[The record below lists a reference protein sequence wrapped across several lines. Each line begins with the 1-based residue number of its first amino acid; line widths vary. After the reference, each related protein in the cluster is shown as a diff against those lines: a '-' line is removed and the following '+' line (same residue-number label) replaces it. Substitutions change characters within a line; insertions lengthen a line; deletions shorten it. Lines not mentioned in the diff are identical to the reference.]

1 MGRYIQRETY
11 LRQLMD
17 RMGNGEVKII
27 TGPRRSGKSWLLNR
41 IFKDYLLEQG
51 VAEDNIIIVS
61 FDMDDDEETGDLT
74 DRQAL
79 KSYLYSRITDD
90 TTPYYIILDEVQEVE
105 GFEKLVNGLNARD
118 NVDVYITGSNSH
130 FLSSDIK
137 TIFRGRGD
145 EVKVWPFSFRE
156 FCTDRTEPVSELWKE
171 YYTYGGMP
179 GLLRQRTS
187 EQKVA
192 YLQRLWNKT
201 YLDDVVERHKVKNRE
216 ALSALADAL
225 CSSVGSLTNPNRISN
240 VMSNV
245 QNTKIDSETVSNY
258 IGYLEEAFL
267 FEGAKRYNI
276 KGNKYF
282 ESIKKYYS
290 VDVGLRNAK
299 LNFRQQ
305 EITHIMEN
313 VIYNELRMRGFAVD
327 VGVVEAREMR
337 NGKSEYIQYEID
349 FIASNGRDKYYI
361 QSAFSLDSEEKRQQE
376 LRSLLKVDDSFQKIV
391 ITGSDIAAYTDDK
404 GIRIIDVLTE
414 SDSLRWH
421 QTIAGDPADW
431 LHYWAPGGPME
442 QGIQMLGIKSLPW
455 FAVTDS
461 TGLVVYSGP
470 NCDLASKKASE
481 LIR

>member
-1 MGRYIQRETY
+1 MERYIQRETY
-11 LRQLMD
+11 LRQLTD

-41 IFKDYLLEQG
+41 IFKDYLLGQG
-51 VAEDNIIIVS
+51 VEEDNIIIVS
-61 FDMDDDEETGDLT
+61 FDMDDEEETGDLT

-79 KSYLYSRITDD
+79 KSYLYSHITNN
-90 TTPYYIILDEVQEVE
+90 TRPYYIILDEVQEVE
-105 GFEKLVNGLNARD
+105 GFEKLVNGLNAKD
-118 NVDVYITGSNSH
+118 NVDVYITRSNSH

-145 EVKVWPFSFRE
+145 EVKVWPLSFRE

-179 GLLRQRTS
+179 GLLRQRTP

-240 VMSNV
+240 VLRNV
-245 QNTKIDSETVSNY
+245 QNTKIDPETVSNY

-267 FEGAKRYNI
+267 FEGAKRFNI
-276 KGNKYF
+276 KGNRYF

-327 VGVVEAREMR
+327 VGVVESREMR

-361 QSAFSLDSEEKRQQE
+361 QSAFSLDSDEKRQQE

-391 ITGSDIAAYTDDK
+391 ITGSDISAYTDAK
-404 GIRIIDVLTE
+404 GIRFMGLCQFLL
-414 SDSLRWH
+414 S
-421 QTIAGDPADW
+421 
-431 LHYWAPGGPME
+431 
-442 QGIQMLGIKSLPW
+442 GI
-455 FAVTDS
+455 
-461 TGLVVYSGP
+461 
-470 NCDLASKKASE
+470 
-481 LIR
+481 

>member
-51 VAEDNIIIVS
+51 VAEDSIIIVS

-240 VMSNV
+240 VMRSV

-299 LNFRQQ
+299 LNFQQQ

-391 ITGSDIAAYTDDK
+391 ITGSDIAAYTDNK
-404 GIRIIDVLTE
+404 GIRFMGLFQFLL
-414 SDSLRWH
+414 S
-421 QTIAGDPADW
+421 
-431 LHYWAPGGPME
+431 
-442 QGIQMLGIKSLPW
+442 GI
-455 FAVTDS
+455 
-461 TGLVVYSGP
+461 
-470 NCDLASKKASE
+470 
-481 LIR
+481 

>member
-1 MGRYIQRETY
+1 MEHYIQRETY

-74 DRQAL
+74 DRQTL

-240 VMSNV
+240 VMRSV

-391 ITGSDIAAYTDDK
+391 ITGSDIAAYTDNK
-404 GIRIIDVLTE
+404 GIRFMGLFQFLL
-414 SDSLRWH
+414 S
-421 QTIAGDPADW
+421 
-431 LHYWAPGGPME
+431 
-442 QGIQMLGIKSLPW
+442 GI
-455 FAVTDS
+455 
-461 TGLVVYSGP
+461 
-470 NCDLASKKASE
+470 
-481 LIR
+481 

>member
-1 MGRYIQRETY
+1 MDNYIQRETY
-11 LRQLMD
+11 LRQLIE

-61 FDMDDDEETGDLT
+61 FDMDDEETGDLT
-74 DRQAL
+74 DRQVL
-79 KSYLYSRITDD
+79 KAYLYSRITDD
-90 TTPYYIILDEVQEVE
+90 STPYYIVLDEVQEVE
-105 GFEKLVNGLNARD
+105 GFEKLVNGLNSKD
-118 NVDVYITGSNSH
+118 NVDIYITGSNSH

-137 TIFRGRGD
+137 TIFRGRSD
-145 EVKVWPFSFRE
+145 EVKVWPFSFHE
-156 FCTDRTEPVSELWKE
+156 FCTNRTEPVSELWKE

-179 GLLRQRTS
+179 GQVRQRTP

-240 VMSNV
+240 VLRNV
-245 QNTKIDSETVSNY
+245 QNTKIEPETVSNY
-258 IGYLEEAFL
+258 INYLEEAFL

-327 VGVVEAREMR
+327 VGVVEAREKR
-337 NGKSEYIQYEID
+337 NGKPEYIQYEID
-349 FIASNGRDKYYI
+349 FIANNGREKYYI
-361 QSAFSLDSEEKRQQE
+361 QSAFSIDSEEKRQQE
-376 LRSLLKVDDSFQKIV
+376 LKSLLKVDDSFQKIV
-391 ITGSDIAAYTDDK
+391 ITGSDIAPYTDDK
-404 GIRIIDVLTE
+404 GIRFMGLFQFLL
-414 SDSLRWH
+414 S
-421 QTIAGDPADW
+421 
-431 LHYWAPGGPME
+431 
-442 QGIQMLGIKSLPW
+442 GI
-455 FAVTDS
+455 
-461 TGLVVYSGP
+461 
-470 NCDLASKKASE
+470 
-481 LIR
+481 

>member
-1 MGRYIQRETY
+1 MEHYIQRETY

-105 GFEKLVNGLNARD
+105 GFKKLVNGLNARD

-240 VMSNV
+240 VMRSV

-391 ITGSDIAAYTDDK
+391 ITGSDIAAYTDNK
-404 GIRIIDVLTE
+404 GIRFMGLFQFLL
-414 SDSLRWH
+414 S
-421 QTIAGDPADW
+421 
-431 LHYWAPGGPME
+431 
-442 QGIQMLGIKSLPW
+442 GI
-455 FAVTDS
+455 
-461 TGLVVYSGP
+461 
-470 NCDLASKKASE
+470 
-481 LIR
+481 